1 MDNSV
6 KADLRSLE
14 KSIELIEMAYR
25 NGLRLVPNGSRL
37 KLRKDPDAVDYDK
50 HEAATAAAIVKHN
63 SESILAITADQDGT
77 RELLAQSQR
86 RMAEENERFLIDLD
100 LWDRLEKAYRAV
112 FGGTECVMGAEGC
125 LEGAVVR
132 CRACERGVKD
142 GI

>member
-14 KSIELIEMAYR
+14 KGIELIEMAHT
-25 NGLRLVPNGSRL
+25 NGLRLVPNGSEL
-37 KLRKDPDAVDYDK
+37 QLRKNPDAVNYDK
-50 HEAATAAAIVKHN
+50 HDATTAAAIVKHN

-112 FGGTECVMGAEGC
+112 FGTAECVMGADGC
-125 LEGAVVR
+125 LEGAVVC
-132 CRACERGVKD
+132 CRTCERW
-142 GI
+142 

>member
-37 KLRKDPDAVDYDK
+37 KLRKDPDAVDYNKDQAEVAVGMLK
-50 HEAATAAAIVKHN
+50 QNKQDV
-63 SESILAITADQDGT
+63 LGITADPKQT
-77 RELLAQSQR
+77 QELLAQSQL
-86 RMAEENERFLIDLD
+86 RMIEENERFLIDLD

-142 GI
+142 E

>member
-14 KSIELIEMAYR
+14 KGIEVIEMAHN
-25 NGLRLVPNGSRL
+25 NGLRLVPNGD
-37 KLRKDPDAVDYDK
+37 KLQLQKNPDAVDYDK
-50 HEAATAAAIVKHN
+50 HEATTAAAIVKHN

-100 LWDRLEKAYRAV
+100 LWDRLEKAYRAL
-112 FGGTECVMGAEGC
+112 FGGTECVMGAAGC
-125 LEGAVVR
+125 QDLAVVR
-132 CRACERGVKD
+132 CKACEGR
-142 GI
+142 